1 MNGNLTYD
9 SVREQNKYIA
19 KVFSWMGIALLVSA
33 FCAFYVGTN
42 PVLFYRVN
50 PFVLLIL
57 EMVLV
62 FMLVGML
69 NKLSPVTATAL
80 FIVYSALNGVSLS
93 GVFMM
98 YSGETITSAFITAA
112 AMFGVFAVV
121 GYTTKMDLS
130 RFSSILF
137 MSLIGLFIAGL
148 LNIFIGSTML
158 SFAVSVVGVVVFAG
172 LTAYDIQRLKDY
184 QRIYG
189 TNHNMA
195 IYGAF
200 QLYLD
205 FINIFLYLL
214 RIFGFMNSDD

>member
-9 SVREQNKYIA
+9 FVREQNKYIA

-50 PFVLLIL
+50 PFMLLIL

-80 FIVYSALNGVSLS
+80 FIVYSAINGVSLS

-121 GYTTKMDLS
+121 GYTTRIDLS
-130 RFSSILF
+130 KYSSIFF
-137 MSLIGLFIAGL
+137 MALIGLMIAGL
-148 LNIFIGSTML
+148 INIFIGS
-158 SFAVSVVGVVVFAG
+158 SFLALGISVVGVVVFAG
-172 LTAYDIQRLKDY
+172 LTAYDIQTLKEH
-184 QRIYG
+184 QRVFG
-189 TNHNMA
+189 QNHNMA
-195 IYGAF
+195 IYGAL

-214 RIFGFMNSDD
+214 RIFGFMNNDD